1 MESLGELSKTLDHS
15 FSLTRAAIEMFL
27 ENGCTFY
34 ERQIILFIIVLSRS
48 SYAQNAQAAQTA
60 HHRLNKLNKSYPLRH
75 MANVSKNKFNP
86 MVSVHSSVVEYAPM
100 EQFLLSSF
108 YSFDS
113 IFQA

>member
-1 MESLGELSKTLDHS
+1 
-15 FSLTRAAIEMFL
+15 
-27 ENGCTFY
+27 
-34 ERQIILFIIVLSRS
+34 
-48 SYAQNAQAAQTA
+48 
-60 HHRLNKLNKSYPLRH
+60 